1 MPGNPIEQKNKLEAT
16 LIERPP
22 IVVVMGHID
31 HGKSTLLDFL
41 RKTNVVAGEAG
52 GITQHTYSYE
62 VTHAGEGG
70 ASKRITFLDTPGHE
84 AFTLMR
90 SRGARVADVAVLVVA
105 ANEGVKPQTLEALS
119 IIKKHEV
126 PFVVALNKIDA
137 PNANIDKVKQELAEH
152 EVYLEGYGGSVPV
165 VAISAKTGE
174 NVPAL
179 LDMILLVAELE
190 ELKGDPS
197 LPAEGTVV
205 EAHQDPQKGITATLV
220 IKNGTLKRKTFL
232 VAGGCFAP
240 VRRIDTILLKD
251 ISTASFSTP
260 VLITG
265 WNCIPPAGAEF
276 ISVTDK
282 KKAEELTRASVT
294 ASFKKNVPAHA
305 GSIPEET
312 RRATIPIVLK
322 ADMQG
327 TLDALVY
334 ETDKVLLKLKEVHG
348 AHVDARILHKGVGA
362 ISESDVKLVSGSTNA
377 IIAGFNVSVDAVAR
391 DMAERNRISIGVF
404 AIIYELTDWLAK
416 EIEKKRPRVRIEEI
430 TGKAK
435 ILRMFSRTK
444 NKQVVGGRVLEG
456 KMVRGG
462 NARILRRD
470 FRIGEGEVLELQQ
483 QKTKTSEVAEGSEF
497 GALIE
502 SRHDIAPGDV
512 IEEFII
518 KEQ

>member
-1 MPGNPIEQKNKLEAT
+1 MPQSPKNQNN

-62 VTHAGEGG
+62 VTHAEEGG
-70 ASKRITFLDTPGHE
+70 VKKRITFLDTPGHE

-90 SRGARVADVAVLVVA
+90 SRGASVADVAVLVVA
-105 ANEGVKPQTLEALS
+105 VNEGVKPQTREALA
-119 IIKKHEV
+119 IIKKNEV

-137 PNANIDKVKQELAEH
+137 PNANVDKVKQELAEH

-190 ELKGDPS
+190 ELKGDPA
-197 LPAEGTVV
+197 LPAEGVVV
-205 EAHQDPQKGITATLV
+205 EAHQDPQKGISATLV
-220 IKNGTLKRKTFL
+220 IKNGTLKKKTFV
-232 VAGGCFAP
+232 VARGCRAP

-251 ISTASFSTP
+251 IPEASFSTP
-260 VLITG
+260 VIITG
-265 WNCIPPAGAEF
+265 WNCIPEAGAEF
-276 ISVTDK
+276 VSLAGK
-282 KKAEELTRASVT
+282 KEAETLSRASLSAASPRKNGALQGERET
-294 ASFKKNVPAHA
+294 ADEAKR
-305 GSIPEET
+305 E
-312 RRATIPIVLK
+312 TIPLVLK

-334 ETDKVLLKLKEVHG
+334 ETDKVLAKLKETHG
-348 AHVDARILHKGVGA
+348 ANVDARIVHSGVGA
-362 ISESDVKLVSGSTNA
+362 ISESDVNLVSGNENA
-377 IIAGFNVSVDAVAR
+377 VIAGFNVSIDAVAKEI
-391 DMAERNRISIGVF
+391 AERNHTSIGVF

-416 EIEKKRPRVRIEEI
+416 EIEKKRPRVHIEEI

-435 ILRMFSRTK
+435 ILRTFSRTK
-444 NKQVVGGRVLEG
+444 NKQIVGGRVLEG
-456 KMVRGG
+456 KIVKGG
-462 NARILRRD
+462 NTRILRRD
-470 FRIGEGEVLELQQ
+470 FSIGEGEVLELQQ
-483 QKTKTSEVAEGSEF
+483 QKNRASEIAEGSEF
-497 GALIE
+497 GAMIE

-512 IEEFII
+512 IEEFIT

>member
-1 MPGNPIEQKNKLEAT
+1 MPQSPKNQNT

-22 IVVVMGHID
+22 IVVVMGHVD

-62 VTHAGEGG
+62 VTHTGEGG
-70 ASKRITFLDTPGHE
+70 AGKRITFLDTPGHE
-84 AFTLMR
+84 AFALMR
-90 SRGARVADVAVLVVA
+90 SRGTSVADVAVLVIA
-105 ANEGVKPQTLEALS
+105 ANEGVKPQTLEALAL
-119 IIKKHEV
+119 IKKHGT
-126 PFVVALNKIDA
+126 PFVVALNKIDT

-190 ELKGDPS
+190 ELKGDPTLS
-197 LPAEGTVV
+197 AEGTVI

-220 IKNGTLKRKTFL
+220 IKNGTLKKKVF
-232 VAGGCFAP
+232 VGAGGCFAP

-251 ISTASFSTP
+251 IPEASFSTP
-260 VLITG
+260 VIITG
-265 WNCIPPAGAEF
+265 WNCVPEAGRPFSSFAGKKEAEKESRAAAPA
-276 ISVTDK
+276 S
-282 KKAEELTRASVT
+282 L
-294 ASFKKNVPAHA
+294 KKNIPA
-305 GSIPEET
+305 ET
-312 RRATIPIVLK
+312 SNTPSEAKRATIPIVLK
-322 ADMQG
+322 ADMRG

-334 ETDKVLLKLKEVHG
+334 ETDKALAKLKEVHG
-348 AHVDARILHKGVGA
+348 AHVDARIVHKGVGA
-362 ISESDVKLVSGSTNA
+362 IRESDVKLVSGSTNA

-391 DMAERNRISIGVF
+391 DIAERREVSIGVF
-404 AIIYELTDWLAK
+404 PIIYELTDWLAK
-416 EIEKKRPRVRIEEI
+416 EIEKKRPRVRVLEI

-435 ILRMFSRTK
+435 ILRIFSRTK
-444 NKQVVGGRVLEG
+444 NKQVVGGKVLEG
-456 KMVRGG
+456 KMVKGG

-470 FRIGEGEVLELQQ
+470 FPIGEGEVLELQQ
-483 QKTKTSEVAEGSEF
+483 QKNRVSEIAEGSEF